1 MNRLN
6 LNSLIAVAVLILMAM
21 SFVFVGCH
29 KDQTSPSIYFLT
41 KDGKTIDKKGDTIVL
56 LYTKYVDPGCYV
68 EDNASVAAD
77 IEVASDLESI
87 LPIEK
92 KVASHIGE
100 IKKTGEYKIT
110 YTATDEAGNVGQ
122 RSKIITCKNVSDIY
136 TGKYW
141 TVRDEITG
149 TTVNS
154 DICQPTR
161 YYSNITASPTVAGR
175 IRFSK
180 VAQHEYNGQKVSFKV
195 DADLFSPTLSQRTR
209 SDQVGFLGTA
219 ADKEVA
225 FYNGM
230 SYDAAVDSM
239 RLNYVYLQI
248 PTQEA
253 SVAYTEGESEI
264 SDYTVRIQGNLEG
277 GIPKSKIVYNE
288 RGVMLYI
295 ELALN
300 ISVPNASGTGQQPI
314 QNYVER
320 YYAE

>member
-6 LNSLIAVAVLILMAM
+6 LNSLVAVAVLMAM
-21 SFVFVGCH
+21 SFAFVACH
-29 KDQTSPSIYFLT
+29 PDKTAPSIYFLA
-41 KDGKTIDKKGDTIVL
+41 KDGETIDKKGDTTVL
-56 LYTKYVDPGCYV
+56 LYTKYVDPGCYI
-68 EDNASVAAD
+68 EDNASASAD
-77 IEVASDLESI
+77 IQITSDLESV

-100 IKKTGEYKIT
+100 IKKTGEYNVT
-110 YTATDEAGNVGQ
+110 YTATDESGNSGQ

-141 TVRDEITG
+141 TVREEIIG
-149 TTVNS
+149 GGIS
-154 DICQPTR
+154 DICQPTK
-161 YYSNITASPTVAGR
+161 YYSNIAASANVAGR

-195 DADLFSPTLSQRTR
+195 DADLYSTTLSPRTR

-219 ADKEVA
+219 SDKEVA

-230 SYDAAVDSM
+230 SYEAAVDSM

-248 PTQEA
+248 PTQEYT
-253 SVAYTEGESEI
+253 AYTETDAAI
-264 SDYTVRIQGNLEG
+264 SDYTVRIQGALES

-295 ELALN
+295 ELALT
-300 ISVPNASGTGQQPI
+300 ISVPNASGTGQQAI